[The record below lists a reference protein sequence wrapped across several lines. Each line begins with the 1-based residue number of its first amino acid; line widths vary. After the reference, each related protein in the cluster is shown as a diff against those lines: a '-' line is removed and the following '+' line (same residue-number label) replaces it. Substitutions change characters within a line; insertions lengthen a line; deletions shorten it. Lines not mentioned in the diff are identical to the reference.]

1 MQNPI
6 PKMHEVYSKC
16 NICQQTKCTTK
27 KYGHL
32 PPKEAKA
39 SPWEVLC
46 VDLIGPYTIKNL
58 VLWCVTMINQAT
70 GWFKMQE
77 IPNKEAFTIANFVK
91 QTWLTRYPWPNQI
104 IFNQGK
110 EFMGEFAHMVKKDC
124 GMKGKPKL
132 QEILK
137 SIV

>member
-6 PKMHEVYSKC
+6 PEIHEVCSKC
-16 NICQQTKCTTK
+16 NFCQQTKCTTE

-32 PPKEAKA
+32 PPKEAEA

-46 VDLIGPYTIKNL
+46 VDLIGLYTIKNL
-58 VLWCVTMINQAT
+58 VLWCMTMIDQAT

-77 IPNKEAFTIANFVK
+77 IPNKKAFTIASLVK

-104 IFNQGK
+104 IFDRGK
-110 EFMGEFAHMVKKDC
+110 EFMGEFACMVEKDY
-124 GMKGKPKL
+124 GIHWMWRR
-132 QEILK
+132 
-137 SIV
+137 VHYTWHD